1 MQLLMG
7 LLYQPWLVDKCIS
20 EMIGDWKTKVF
31 RKTCTSVTCPPKFH
45 LY

>member
-20 EMIGDWKTKVF
+20 EMISDWKTKVF
-31 RKTCTSVTCPPKFH
+31 GKKLVPVSLVH
-45 LY
+45 LSFI